1 MQAKSATGNL
11 LLPRDF
17 PIFIGTSTSAD
28 SWRKYKPNSDLV
40 VSFARHLI
48 PFFVSGVISVTNEE
62 DRFRMLLQVK
72 AVTRAGKKLLKNTSE
87 REFLVAA
94 VYFDKKMVAS
104 RYIVMQTGRDAEDPD
119 GFYQGKAVSIHR
131 NDFDLIDR
139 TKAIEF
145 VREMYNLAGELNNL
159 VEDLDG
165 DMAGTLPR
173 IVDAAKDVLSL
184 HSKNNPVSRTQNRT
198 LGTINEG
205 NNFGPFGVVDV
216 QEQLRVL
223 NCAIDFLVFG
233 HGNLAVVKSTTDDDH
248 VGYLKFVKPSPQQ
261 EVETL
266 QFLGSLQS
274 PMNHTISGAQFWS
287 VKGGTMISMPTA
299 GGRLT
304 SLERPDEHLWA
315 AASQLIEGVAFM
327 HAQLVAHVDIKPENV
342 IIPTKGGRLSIIDF
356 STAIRLKSEEEKFR
370 GIVGTIGTTGYVAP
384 EVERGDAYKPIQA
397 DLWSCGRTLEALCS
411 KCKPSTDRD
420 FLLRVAAELMREDA
434 DQRPAMSRVQ
444 EWIASRKIPFP
455 FGSLC
460 LIRLD
465 YGLYLAGAYTVCT
478 KRMPC
483 MTTKV
488 LMWYISLRMSMLS
501 CTDTNAIVHLVLSYG
516 DCLPWASRELFFN
529 SDHEVP
535 SRR

>member
-1 MQAKSATGNL
+1 M
-11 LLPRDF
+11 
-17 PIFIGTSTSAD
+17 
-28 SWRKYKPNSDLV
+28 

-48 PFFVSGVISVTNEE
+48 PFFVSEVVSMTNEE

-72 AVTRAGKKLLKNTSE
+72 AVARAGKKLLKNTSE

-131 NDFDLIDR
+131 NDFDLTDR
-139 TKAIEF
+139 TKATEF

-165 DMAGTLPR
+165 DMAGALSR

-198 LGTINEG
+198 LGAINEG
-205 NNFGPFGVVDV
+205 NNFGPFGVNDV
-216 QEQLRVL
+216 QEQLREL

-233 HGNLAVVKSTTDDDH
+233 HENLAVVKSTTDDDH
-248 VGYLKFVKPSPQQ
+248 VGYLKFVKPSQQQ

-287 VKGGTMISMPTA
+287 VKGGTTISMPTA

-304 SLERPDEHLWA
+304 SLERPDEHLWV

-327 HAQLVAHVDIKPENV
+327 HAQLVAHVDIKPENI
-342 IIPTKGGRLSIIDF
+342 IIPTKGDRLSIIDF

-370 GIVGTIGTTGYVAP
+370 GIVGTTGYVAP

-397 DLWSCGRTLEALCS
+397 DLWSRGRTLEALCS

-434 DQRPAMSRVQ
+434 DQRPTMSRVQ
-444 EWIASRKIPFP
+444 EWIVSRKATL
-455 FGSLC
+455 SAET
-460 LIRLD
+460 LD
-465 YGLYLAGAYTVCT
+465 F
-478 KRMPC
+478 R
-483 MTTKV
+483 
-488 LMWYISLRMSMLS
+488 
-501 CTDTNAIVHLVLSYG
+501 LVL
-516 DCLPWASRELFFN
+516 
-529 SDHEVP
+529 EV
-535 SRR
+535 